1 MSWQV
6 KGILEIVMLY
16 HTTIYDAGEKKVF
29 LQIETEKWGGGGGG
43 GGRFFEVKGIV
54 PNGSVCHLCEDSS
67 ATEVRRLLAGCYY
80 YTCCYYSLPAQVL
93 CPQRWQHLQSP
104 VSPFNFH
111 SECFSQAL

>member
-43 GGRFFEVKGIV
+43 GG
-54 PNGSVCHLCEDSS
+54 GSL
-67 ATEVRRLLAGCYY
+67 R
-80 YTCCYYSLPAQVL
+80 
-93 CPQRWQHLQSP
+93 
-104 VSPFNFH
+104 
-111 SECFSQAL
+111 